1 MRLKKRHFL
10 GGFLTAF
17 FLSYAAHA
25 AIPSVPK
32 KLQHPENELST
43 VKLAEGAKTKP
54 EKVEVDTSDPSEG
67 APPLPDTA
75 LTGESATSADTP
87 PSDHAQALPEPP
99 PIETPDALASYN
111 RVVFHFNDTL
121 DRLFLKP
128 AATLYNKLTP
138 RPLHRAITNFFSN
151 IDTIP
156 TIVNDVLQIKM
167 YYALSDSWRLFI
179 NSTVGLFGFFD
190 VASHIGLM
198 PHHEDFGLTLA
209 YWGYRESNY
218 FEVPFFGSG
227 TIRDALGW
235 PVDYFLFSIYPHI
248 SDPVVR
254 YSVYAV
260 GVVDRRSNFLQYQ
273 GVIDQVVI
281 DRYVF
286 YRNAYLQH
294 RRYQI
299 EENKESRAKPPQ

>member
-1 MRLKKRHFL
+1 MRLKKAYLF
-10 GGFLTAF
+10 GGFWAVF
-17 FLSYAAHA
+17 FLSCA
-25 AIPSVPK
+25 
-32 KLQHPENELST
+32 
-43 VKLAEGAKTKP
+43 
-54 EKVEVDTSDPSEG
+54 
-67 APPLPDTA
+67 
-75 LTGESATSADTP
+75 
-87 PSDHAQALPEPP
+87 AQAAPIVTDGSSQPAETADISAPANSPDSAQTLPEPP
-99 PIETPDALASYN
+99 PIETPDALATYN

-128 AATLYNKLTP
+128 VAVLYNKLLP
-138 RPLHRAITNFFSN
+138 RPLHRAVTNFFSN

-156 TIVNDVLQIKM
+156 TIVNDLLQIKI
-167 YYALSDSWRLFI
+167 YYALNDSWRLFI
-179 NSTVGLFGFFD
+179 NSTVGILGLFD
-190 VASHIGLM
+190 PASHIGLM

-209 YWGYRESNY
+209 YWGYKESNY

-235 PVDYFLFSIYPHI
+235 PVDYFFFSVYPYI
-248 SDPVVR
+248 TDPVVR
-254 YSVYAV
+254 YGVYAV

-273 GVIDQVVI
+273 DVMDQVMI

-299 EENKESRAKPPQ
+299 EENKASKNTPPQ